1 LLSSGGT
8 TSSRQDV
15 NMSDSVEGDKGR
27 GRQAQEPG
35 QIPAT
40 GLKDVMWRIFGAF
53 SEKRITL
60 IAAGVT
66 YYLLLA
72 LFPAMAVLV
81 SLYGL
86 ISDPAALEGTLDL
99 LVAFVPASA
108 LDLVRQQLHA
118 LGTQSTGKLNVGFV
132 IGLLFALWSA
142 NNGLKA
148 LFEGMN
154 IVYGEDEKR
163 GFVRLN
169 AVTLS
174 ATAGVAIL
182 AIIFVFALGVLPLIA
197 SYILVDDAIALL
209 ARIVRWPLVLLL
221 FGLSVGILY
230 RYGPSRERARFQWIS
245 WGASLATIAWGA
257 TAAGYS
263 YYLENFADYNATYG
277 TLGAVFGLLIWTWL
291 SVMILLLGA
300 VINAE
305 LEHQTS
311 VDSTTGPAKPMGKR
325 GAVVADTIGRPP

>member
-1 LLSSGGT
+1 
-8 TSSRQDV
+8 
-15 NMSDSVEGDKGR
+15 
-27 GRQAQEPG
+27 
-35 QIPAT
+35 
-40 GLKDVMWRIFGAF
+40 
-53 SEKRITL
+53 
-60 IAAGVT
+60 
-66 YYLLLA
+66 
-72 LFPAMAVLV
+72 MAVLV

-99 LVAFVPASA
+99 LVAFVPTSA

-118 LGTQSTGKLNVGFV
+118 LGTQSTGNLNAGFV
-132 IGLLFALWSA
+132 VGLMFALWSA

-163 GFVRLN
+163 AFLRLN

-174 ATAGVAIL
+174 ATAGVAVL
-182 AIIFVFALGVLPLIA
+182 AIMLIFSLGLMPLIA
-197 SYILVDDAIALL
+197 SYILVDEEIALL
-209 ARIVRWPLVLLL
+209 ARIVRWPIVLLL
-221 FGLSVGILY
+221 FGLSAAVLY

-245 WGASLATIAWGA
+245 WGANLTTLAWGA

-263 YYLENFADYNATYG
+263 YYLENYADYNATYG
-277 TLGAVFGLLIWTWL
+277 TLGAVFGLLVWTWL
-291 SVMILLLGA
+291 FVVILLLGA

-311 VDSTTGPAKPMGKR
+311 VDSTTGSAKPMGQR
-325 GAVVADTIGRPP
+325 GAVVADTIGRPS

>member
-1 LLSSGGT
+1 
-8 TSSRQDV
+8 
-15 NMSDSVEGDKGR
+15 MSDSVESDKGR
-27 GRQAQEPG
+27 GRQAQEPR

-40 GLKDVMWRIFGAF
+40 GLKDVMWRIYATI

-86 ISDPAALEGTLDL
+86 ISDPAALEGTLDI
-99 LVAFVPASA
+99 LVAFVPTSA

-118 LGTQSTGKLNVGFV
+118 LGTQSTGNLNAGFV
-132 IGLLFALWSA
+132 VGLMFALWSA

-154 IVYGEDEKR
+154 IVYGEHEKR
-163 GFVRLN
+163 GFLRLN

-174 ATAGVAIL
+174 ATAGVAVL
-182 AIIFVFALGVLPLIA
+182 AIMLIFSLELMPLIA
-197 SYILVDDAIALL
+197 SYILVDEEIALL

-221 FGLSVGILY
+221 FGLSAAVLY
-230 RYGPSRERARFQWIS
+230 RHGPSRERARFQWIS
-245 WGASLATIAWGA
+245 WGANLATLAWGA

-291 SVMILLLGA
+291 SVVILLLGA

-311 VDSTTGPAKPMGKR
+311 VDSTTGSAKPMGQR
-325 GAVVADTIGRPP
+325 GAVVADTIGRPS